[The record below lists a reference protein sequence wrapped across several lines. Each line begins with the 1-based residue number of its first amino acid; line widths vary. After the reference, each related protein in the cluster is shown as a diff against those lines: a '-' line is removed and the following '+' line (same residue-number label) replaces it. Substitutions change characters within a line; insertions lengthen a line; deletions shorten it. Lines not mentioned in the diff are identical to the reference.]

1 MFFPESPRWLIHKDR
16 AEEGL
21 AILAKY
27 HGDGDANSPLVQL
40 QYREIMEETSVTRND
55 NPWWDFRELV
65 NTRIVNVLSKSLGVV
80 ARDDSGKDVVVT
92 LLPRNGEVPMEHASD
107 FGTDAADQ
115 SGVDIKVMAGER
127 DSTEPL
133 DCKDVGVATLNLP
146 PGLPARSPIRAKF
159 AINRDYPE
167 GSYNDV
173 YLQHVFATIDVFKG
187 YTNTLGF
194 FSGNE
199 VVNNANNTAAATV
212 VKAVTRDMKAYIKK
226 QSKRTIPVGYSAA
239 DVAENRRQMADFMNC
254 GSNDERSDFFA
265 FNDYSWCGDS
275 SYTQSGWDQKVA
287 NYSDYSIPLFLS
299 EFGCNEVTP
308 RPFTEIKSLYSSDM
322 TKVFSGG
329 LVYEFTQED
338 NNYGL
343 VKVNGDSI
351 DELTDFKT
359 LKKQYAATPNPSG
372 DGDYQSGLAASTC
385 PAKTDLWQADSTL
398 PDMPT
403 SAQKYLAS
411 GAGKPLGTTGPTNQK
426 EGNSTSSSTS
436 SGSSTGS
443 SSAASGS
450 GSSSSKSGGAAGG
463 REMALEGLF
472 FSAVV
477 GLATMAGAMFV
488 L

>member
-1 MFFPESPRWLIHKDR
+1 MRGARSAAAATAALVFSNVASASISQAITVKGNAFFAGSDRFYIRGVDYQPGGSSQVDDPLADADACKRDIAAMKDLGINTLRVYTVDNSQNHDDCMSMLSDAGIYLILD
-16 AEEGL
+16 
-21 AILAKY
+21 
-27 HGDGDANSPLVQL
+27 
-40 QYREIMEETSVTRND
+40 
-55 NPWWDFRELV
+55 V
-65 NTRIVNVLSKSLGVV
+65 NT
-80 ARDDSGKDVVVT
+80 
-92 LLPRNGEVPMEHASD
+92 P
-107 FGTDAADQ
+107 
-115 SGVDIKVMAGER
+115 
-127 DSTEPL
+127 
-133 DCKDVGVATLNLP
+133 
-146 PGLPARSPIRAKF
+146 KF

-254 GSNDERSDFFA
+254 GSDDERSDFFA

-308 RPFTEIKSLYSSDM
+308 RPFTEIKALYSSDM

-351 DELTDFKT
+351 DELTDFTT

-472 FSAVV
+472 FSAVI